1 MRQQLE
7 DAPPSSLPAAS
18 PGLQAG
24 VTSAC
29 RLLLL
34 SALPSASCSWDCGA
48 LRAQNRLSVEGTGLA
63 QPPLQPQHSLVWA
76 PHCPAL
82 PLSQQGHLLPWV
94 CDTGQSSEPVLP
106 SLALLPI
113 LSLSFSCTVQ
123 HSSGLSSVP
132 SLILVAVSLP
142 RVSPGALA
150 CSSLLFSAPSIHFLA
165 YFHLSFIFSP
175 FHPQPSWFPARS
187 SLAPFV
193 YVHLLPTFSLLHTS
207 LCFAFMAFY
216 DVCVTSRLFPFLSP
230 G

>member
-82 PLSQQGHLLPWV
+82 PLSQQQHLLPWV

-132 SLILVAVSLP
+132 LTHPCGSVPPQGVPRSSGLQLSAVLYSINP
-142 RVSPGALA
+142 FP
-150 CSSLLFSAPSIHFLA
+150 CLFSPQLHLFSISSPIFLV
-165 YFHLSFIFSP
+165 SSP
-175 FHPQPSWFPARS
+175 FQPGSFCLCTFAANLQPPSHFP
-187 SLAPFV
+187 L
-193 YVHLLPTFSLLHTS
+193 
-207 LCFAFMAFY
+207 LCFY
-216 DVCVTSRLFPFLSP
+216 GLL
-230 G
+230 